1 MIPATFRQ
9 SPCCRSCG
17 AGLSEIFAD
26 LGMSPLANAYRTTES
41 ISAPETYY
49 PLCAYVCDHCFL
61 VQVPPFAT
69 PQEIFGDY
77 AYFASVTDSWVR
89 HAEAYVC
96 AIVPR
101 LQLGKASLVLEIA
114 SNDGYLLQFFQ
125 ARGVPVLGVEP
136 ARNVAEA
143 AMQRGIPT
151 RVDFFSAGLAGRLV
165 NEGVRAD
172 LVVANNVL
180 AHVPMLHDFVSG
192 VKHVLKPDGI
202 FTMEF
207 PHLLRLFQE
216 GQFDTIYHEHFSYFS
231 LLAVER
237 VFAAAGLELF
247 DVEELPTHGGS
258 LRIYGGHAGGVRRSE
273 ESLLAVRA
281 HELQAGL
288 SRLDT
293 YRQFGERVR
302 TTKRRL
308 LALLIE
314 LKERGRSIVGYGAP
328 AKGNTLLN
336 YCGIRGDFLDYT
348 VDLSPHKQGLFLP
361 GTGIAILPPERI
373 RQTRPDYVLVLPW
386 NLRDEIKQ
394 QLGYIRDWG
403 GQFILPIPEPR
414 IEA

>member
-1 MIPATFRQ
+1 
-9 SPCCRSCG
+9 
-17 AGLSEIFAD
+17 
-26 LGMSPLANAYRTTES
+26 MSPLANAYRTTES
-41 ISAPETYY
+41 MSEPETYY

-61 VQVPPFAT
+61 VQVAPFAT
-69 PQEIFGDY
+69 PEEIFGDY
-77 AYFASVTDSWVR
+77 AYFASITESWLR
-89 HAEAYVC
+89 HAEEYAS
-96 AIVPR
+96 AIIRR
-101 LQLGKASLVLEIA
+101 LHLGRDSLVLEIA
-114 SNDGYLLQFFQ
+114 SNDGYLLQFFR

-143 AMQRGIPT
+143 ALERGIPT
-151 RVDFFSAGLAGRLV
+151 RIDFFSATLARRLV
-165 NEGVRAD
+165 DEGIRAD

-192 VKHVLKPDGI
+192 VKHVLKPEGV

-207 PHLLRLFQE
+207 PHLLRLIEE

-237 VFAAAGLELF
+237 VFAAAGLTLF
-247 DVEELPTHGGS
+247 DVEALPTHGGS
-258 LRIYGGHAGGVRRSE
+258 LRVYGGHAGRVPSGE
-273 ESLLAVRA
+273 ERLRAVREQ
-281 HELQAGL
+281 ELHAGL
-288 SRLDT
+288 CRLDT

-308 LALLIE
+308 LALLIG
-314 LKERGRSIVGYGAP
+314 LKERRRSIVGYGAP

-336 YCGIRGDFLDYT
+336 YCAIRGDFLDYT

-361 GTGIAILPPERI
+361 GTGVAILHPERI
-373 RQTRPDYVLVLPW
+373 QQTRPDYVLILPW

-394 QLGYIRDWG
+394 QVGYIREWG
-403 GQFILPIPEPR
+403 GRFILPIPEPR